1 MKKNH
6 QWNLSYFLIAFV
18 VLSTVQMLFI
28 ERRAVQSIPY
38 SQFLQLLSEQKVSD
52 LQIEKDQINGK
63 LQEPIDG
70 HNQFSTVRV
79 DPTLAT
85 DSLLVALGTV
95 LVVVPGLASS
105 VLGALMLVPFTRRAV
120 RPAAKALFGR
130 RLTPMD
136 FPTQVIYINH
146 DEHYRGRGEYI
157 DGEVIEVIDSSPV
170 AAQRHAG

>member
-1 MKKNH
+1 MAMRLFLVYALVEVAVLAALASTIGVAWTLLALLATFAVGLAIAGTQITRH
-6 QWNLSYFLIAFV
+6 FSRLSDA
-18 VLSTVQMLFI
+18 LSA
-28 ERRAVQSIPY
+28 RSA
-38 SQFLQLLSEQKVSD
+38 
-52 LQIEKDQINGK
+52 
-63 LQEPIDG
+63 
-70 HNQFSTVRV
+70 

-120 RPAAKALFGR
+120 RPAANALFGR

-146 DEHYRGRGEYI
+146 DERYRGRGEYI

-170 AAQRHAG
+170 VAQRHAS